1 MAHTIQNRLPSTF
14 VISLGFPFPS
24 SIWDTSLL
32 FWEIRVRLL
41 KNTIHDSGSANLLSP
56 TGAKNSI
63 NVRCS
68 STFVKYHHALSH
80 CTGEGNLHPTRFGSP
95 WSLWGYLGFIFP
107 VPENKSHRPSRAMYY
122 HVKLTQKL
130 SEMRRS
136 LVQVRLFS
144 MPHQQTQ
151 PRQSRDITPAITT
164 PTSVFHKEN
173 PTALATGTWWATAS
187 SLPQME
193 ADLQTGNQ
201 TAPSSERLRPHLNP
215 YGDQWQIFNDG
226 LQSTTGWG
234 CSSFLDS
241 QHPH

>member
-1 MAHTIQNRLPSTF
+1 MVLFLVLKYTKGSLEQFHYFMFYTLYAFIQWHILYRT
-14 VISLGFPFPS
+14 GFPVH
-24 SIWDTSLL
+24 LL
-32 FWEIRVRLL
+32 FPLGSLSPLLFGIHLSCSEIRVRLL
-41 KNTIHDSGSANLLSP
+41 KNTIDDSGSANLLSP

-95 WSLWGYLGFIFP
+95 GSLWGYLGFIFP

-173 PTALATGTWWATAS
+173 PTALATGTW
-187 SLPQME
+187 
-193 ADLQTGNQ
+193 
-201 TAPSSERLRPHLNP
+201 
-215 YGDQWQIFNDG
+215 
-226 LQSTTGWG
+226 
-234 CSSFLDS
+234 
-241 QHPH
+241 